1 VLLVFSILLSLRVEG
16 LITWSYGAVFFP
28 LWVWN
33 ALVAVGVVAGIIAW
47 IRKRRLR

>member
-1 VLLVFSILLSLRVEG
+1 MLLVFSILLSLRVEG

-33 ALVAVGVVAGIIAW
+33 VLVAVGAVAGVVVW
-47 IRKRRLR
+47 IRKKRLR